1 MHLTIPHVFSG
12 ERTNATE
19 HVNCDREA
27 ASLGAIEAG
36 SPGRWDRPDAVF
48 LQRNQKT
55 MSKSEPAEVSSIA
68 TGATSTSRSIDLDSV
83 RPLGLPGG
91 TVVLAQSHR
100 ETSHGA
106 QISAGEVPVLL
117 AGVCSPI
124 ELQRSLGALG
134 FTNEQTER
142 ALRHPLKGERAT
154 RAVAIAEKRAGNAEV
169 LA

>member
-1 MHLTIPHVFSG
+1 M
-12 ERTNATE
+12 
-19 HVNCDREA
+19 NCDREA
-27 ASLGAIEAG
+27 ASLGVIEAT

-83 RPLGLPGG
+83 RPLTLPGG

-100 ETSHGA
+100 ETADGA
-106 QISAGEVPVLL
+106 RIDAGEVPICV
-117 AGVCSPI
+117 AGVYSPI
-124 ELQRSLGALG
+124 ELQRSLAACG
-134 FTNEQTER
+134 FDSEQTER

-154 RAVAIAEKRAGNAEV
+154 RAVAITENRAGNAEV
-169 LA
+169 LE